1 MDWDTAGSRLPGE
14 DLATLAQRVRDAF
27 VKTINKFSAE
37 AKAEEATENAVAR
50 EAASRTS
57 EELTLD
63 LAWVEQQTTTFSS
76 NRGTNLPLLERRLTH
91 NEDELPRPPDGMP
104 RFAAESAVVELGR
117 VDGCLPC
124 RLPGYTADQLSAM
137 PNFAD
142 QQAENAELRRAL
154 KAALEQY
161 EVAKEASYVATE
173 YRDECARKWKYAQNG
188 NDAAFTDVLSAR
200 PVSPSFSSEWPVTL
214 LRMRQRHHDAFKEF
228 AHATVDERLAYN
240 AVAHLLYRY
249 RRVTNTCSLYRGR
262 LGLTEQLLKDDREAL
277 IKFREIL
284 PLGPHATD
292 RPLYLPHPVP
302 QPLPF
307 ASRGPSRPVRCPVA
321 VAPSWATP
329 TSAPPPPLD
338 DEVRIDPSHWEEVH
352 QKIAACLR
360 NDSDNPER
368 GQHNADAFMRCVS
381 HPIVHGGASNETVL
395 ETTTLM
401 PPPLSRLDFPS
412 PLPSPPDSPPS
423 TPPKPE
429 APLRLISRAEE
440 RAAMERAWADAE
452 VEAAV
457 AASVQ
462 QRFAQSVAEAGGLVT
477 PVGNPFP
484 SPLPS
489 PPDSTPSTP
498 PEPAGAAADA
508 AATGATPS
516 PDAAAAAVLLTV
528 AAEGGSNLS
537 RTRVRAFIKASR
549 AHRSAKEAAL
559 ASSPASAASAAP
571 AAASGPPLPVPGTP
585 SSSMYQRYVSTPR
598 PAASSAYT
606 ELMDANKS
614 ILELT
619 DYIDVCREAILEL
632 RRQHHVEMTER
643 AKKTEEV
650 VRLSESRKA
659 EADKALVSMKQ
670 ECDDCQAQTSE
681 CKAEVRRLTLDNTR
695 VQSQYD
701 EAVLIQDQAKT
712 RARELSLKLSES
724 EDQLSEIKIRMDRA
738 AKSRN
743 SLLEENEE
751 IRQRL
756 KRFESSPS
764 TMTDAE
770 ALEAAQ
776 KKCTDLTVKLTESAE
791 RNKTLEATLRVTERE
806 HAAMKSAFDAANVS
820 LAKATSN
827 VHDSEDS
834 MIQLQAKITE
844 REEEVA
850 RYAGVVQ
857 QLQQQLEAG
866 PAGTSPPTFAS
877 PGIGQPINRMRSL
890 ADVVGGTL
898 GAPSWPP
905 TAPPDVVDG
914 TLGASNWPP
923 PPTAPLKEGRLPGA
937 TLPGAAHPGATPPPP
952 LDGPP
957 RTSGRAADVEAYIK
971 EQVGMQ
977 VAAIARTQNLIQ
989 DDDVQSVA
997 DSQINADP
1005 SRWVEFLNLPLSDQ
1019 LKMFDASSHKQ
1030 TIREVLL
1037 ARIDPTSKR
1046 WRRRNFTT
1054 EEVVSEWALQMNS
1067 RVVHRDAAD
1076 SMRQLEKLTWDS
1088 KLGDSDR
1095 DVQAAT
1101 WDNTR
1106 RKMISC
1112 LGEALITGCALKR
1125 LLNRFY
1131 NSVDQKNKR
1140 IATYIKNILE
1150 DPTLINS
1157 GFAPLVFDVFMYDTD
1172 SSYRT
1177 ANYGQDTAE
1186 SEWRMLK
1193 GRDASEDCVTLG
1205 SRVFNAYLQ
1214 LKDDHALTTD
1224 HTKVWSDSGHT
1235 ESVNQK
1241 IASCLR
1247 DDPSHPERGRES
1259 ASVFMKSWNRAK
1271 LHVSTGTANCS
1282 ELSGLKILK
1291 YDVEVDENDRNYSSL
1306 PDKTPKTNQPHQPN
1320 QQQRRVAG
1328 AAVPSDSPPPPLV
1341 PDDTRDA
1348 ANVNPPP
1355 AGRGKGDA
1363 GRGRGGKGDGGGRG
1377 GPFGRGDGRG
1387 GGKPTGPGVAPGATA
1402 PPPLSGHNTEPP
1414 PSNTNQGPRTCA
1426 MPEGSKGHPQKRAW
1440 TAGDWNSVTPDFDKI
1455 DELAITTAGHATA
1468 QARPNDASRTTTRT
1482 KRPLS
1487 TKNDRGQNEW
1497 EADACTYCHYRDL
1510 APADVAPGS
1519 PYHWWYGTKNGK
1531 HSPYRCQPFKRYLA
1545 EGGDAAADPAAAP
1558 YLQQCLR
1565 FAQRQ
1570 GG

>member
-1 MDWDTAGSRLPGE
+1 MPAPWSTQIKTATQAAARAALRAIATGDDAEICWREAGASCRSFSRWRTYFEERLTAYAAAIYPDGHRLTADDSGTSTLGSTVLP
-14 DLATLAQRVRDAF
+14 DLAVAQTSSTSLAGISDDTMAHLPPHLAME
-27 VKTINKFSAE
+27 IAAGAALLALAE
-37 AKAEEATENAVAR
+37 APLHLEPSSDVA
-50 EAASRTS
+50 AASLRMS
-57 EELTLD
+57 
-63 LAWVEQQTTTFSS
+63 QQTTTFSS

-104 RFAAESAVVELGR
+104 RFAVESAVVELGR
-117 VDGCLPC
+117 MDGCLPC

-137 PNFAD
+137 PNSAD

-240 AVAHLLYRY
+240 AVVHLLYRY
-249 RRVTNTCSLYRGR
+249 RRVTNTCSLYNW
-262 LGLTEQLLKDDREAL
+262 LGFTEQLLKDDREAL

-307 ASRGPSRPVRCPVA
+307 ASTGPSRSVHRPVAVAPTWATYIASRGPSRSVLRPVA
-321 VAPSWATP
+321 VAPSSATP

-352 QKIAACLR
+352 QKIASCLR

-368 GQHNADAFMRCVS
+368 GQHNAAAFMRCVN

-452 VEAAV
+452 VEAAE

-549 AHRSAKEAAL
+549 AHRSAKEDAL
-559 ASSPASAASAAP
+559 ASSPASAASAKP

-670 ECDDCQAQTSE
+670 ECDDCQAQTRE

-712 RARELSLKLSES
+712 RAREL
-724 EDQLSEIKIRMDRA
+724 
-738 AKSRN
+738 
-743 SLLEENEE
+743 
-751 IRQRL
+751 
-756 KRFESSPS
+756 
-764 TMTDAE
+764 
-770 ALEAAQ
+770 
-776 KKCTDLTVKLTESAE
+776 
-791 RNKTLEATLRVTERE
+791 
-806 HAAMKSAFDAANVS
+806 
-820 LAKATSN
+820 
-827 VHDSEDS
+827 
-834 MIQLQAKITE
+834 
-844 REEEVA
+844 
-850 RYAGVVQ
+850 
-857 QLQQQLEAG
+857 
-866 PAGTSPPTFAS
+866 
-877 PGIGQPINRMRSL
+877 
-890 ADVVGGTL
+890 
-898 GAPSWPP
+898 
-905 TAPPDVVDG
+905 
-914 TLGASNWPP
+914 
-923 PPTAPLKEGRLPGA
+923 
-937 TLPGAAHPGATPPPP
+937 
-952 LDGPP
+952 
-957 RTSGRAADVEAYIK
+957 
-971 EQVGMQ
+971 
-977 VAAIARTQNLIQ
+977 
-989 DDDVQSVA
+989 
-997 DSQINADP
+997 
-1005 SRWVEFLNLPLSDQ
+1005 
-1019 LKMFDASSHKQ
+1019 
-1030 TIREVLL
+1030 
-1037 ARIDPTSKR
+1037 
-1046 WRRRNFTT
+1046 
-1054 EEVVSEWALQMNS
+1054 
-1067 RVVHRDAAD
+1067 
-1076 SMRQLEKLTWDS
+1076 
-1088 KLGDSDR
+1088 
-1095 DVQAAT
+1095 
-1101 WDNTR
+1101 
-1106 RKMISC
+1106 
-1112 LGEALITGCALKR
+1112 
-1125 LLNRFY
+1125 
-1131 NSVDQKNKR
+1131 
-1140 IATYIKNILE
+1140 
-1150 DPTLINS
+1150 
-1157 GFAPLVFDVFMYDTD
+1157 
-1172 SSYRT
+1172 
-1177 ANYGQDTAE
+1177 
-1186 SEWRMLK
+1186 
-1193 GRDASEDCVTLG
+1193 
-1205 SRVFNAYLQ
+1205 
-1214 LKDDHALTTD
+1214 
-1224 HTKVWSDSGHT
+1224 
-1235 ESVNQK
+1235 
-1241 IASCLR
+1241 
-1247 DDPSHPERGRES
+1247 
-1259 ASVFMKSWNRAK
+1259 
-1271 LHVSTGTANCS
+1271 
-1282 ELSGLKILK
+1282 
-1291 YDVEVDENDRNYSSL
+1291 
-1306 PDKTPKTNQPHQPN
+1306 
-1320 QQQRRVAG
+1320 
-1328 AAVPSDSPPPPLV
+1328 
-1341 PDDTRDA
+1341 
-1348 ANVNPPP
+1348 
-1355 AGRGKGDA
+1355 
-1363 GRGRGGKGDGGGRG
+1363 
-1377 GPFGRGDGRG
+1377 
-1387 GGKPTGPGVAPGATA
+1387 
-1402 PPPLSGHNTEPP
+1402 
-1414 PSNTNQGPRTCA
+1414 
-1426 MPEGSKGHPQKRAW
+1426 
-1440 TAGDWNSVTPDFDKI
+1440 
-1455 DELAITTAGHATA
+1455 
-1468 QARPNDASRTTTRT
+1468 
-1482 KRPLS
+1482 
-1487 TKNDRGQNEW
+1487 
-1497 EADACTYCHYRDL
+1497 
-1510 APADVAPGS
+1510 
-1519 PYHWWYGTKNGK
+1519 
-1531 HSPYRCQPFKRYLA
+1531 
-1545 EGGDAAADPAAAP
+1545 
-1558 YLQQCLR
+1558 
-1565 FAQRQ
+1565 
-1570 GG
+1570 